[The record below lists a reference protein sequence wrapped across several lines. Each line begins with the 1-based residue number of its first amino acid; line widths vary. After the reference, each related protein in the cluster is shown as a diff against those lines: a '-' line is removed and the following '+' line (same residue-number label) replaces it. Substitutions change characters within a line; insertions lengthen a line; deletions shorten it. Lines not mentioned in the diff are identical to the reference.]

1 MNRKEVLDW
10 FSLDRIWDLHYNI
23 NTVIEGPS
31 PSWNCFTH
39 KERKIYQFIYDMNLI
54 SKKESQFKKFK
65 NDKLFKDSLFENNYK
80 EDFIEE
86 IYNYH
91 DKKYAEKLKKQKIYY
106 NKRMKALKTSGEEF
120 KKKMKIGDIVIVEK
134 RPMLII
140 DMYENDFTGRYLKKR
155 RYLKKDYTKTK
166 VFVNKMY
173 KFVTKIDKEAVVK

>member
-140 DMYENDFTGRYLKKR
+140 DMYENDFTGRYLKK
-155 RYLKKDYTKTK
+155 DYTKTK